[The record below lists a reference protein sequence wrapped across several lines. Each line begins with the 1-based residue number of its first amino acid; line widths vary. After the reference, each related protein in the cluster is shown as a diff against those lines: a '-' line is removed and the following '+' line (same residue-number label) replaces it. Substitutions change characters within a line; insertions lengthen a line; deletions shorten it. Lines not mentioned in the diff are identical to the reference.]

1 MLAKFLE
8 WFLGALPFFFGLAFL
23 APLSVQVMA
32 EFGVDAIGGVD
43 MWTVALIMPGLMWL
57 SPPSLSVRDPLY
69 VMF

>member
-32 EFGVDAIGGVD
+32 EFEVDAIGGVD
-43 MWTVALIMPGLMWL
+43 MWTVALIVFGAWGGVA
-57 SPPSLSVRDPLY
+57 SWKGRWI
-69 VMF
+69 

>member
-32 EFGVDAIGGVD
+32 EFGIDTIGGVD
-43 MWTVALIMPGLMWL
+43 IRTVALIIFGAWGGVA
-57 SPPSLSVRDPLY
+57 SWTGRWI
-69 VMF
+69 

>member
-32 EFGVDAIGGVD
+32 ESGIDTIGGVD
-43 MWTVALIMPGLMWL
+43 IWTVALIIFGAWGGVA
-57 SPPSLSVRDPLY
+57 SWTGRWI
-69 VMF
+69 